1 MGEWAMNSPKTNAKS
16 SGFQQL
22 SAGKR
27 ARGAKS
33 TQQEEFSSIVGSI
46 AKRYGVKV
54 ASVAAPVTNPYAM
67 SVKQSAKVALKAGII
82 TSTGNLKATFK

>member
-1 MGEWAMNSPKTNAKS
+1 MSSQKTNAKPL
-16 SGFQQL
+16 GFQQ
-22 SAGKR
+22 SNAGKL
-27 ARGAKS
+27 ARRAKS

-54 ASVAAPVTNPYAM
+54 ASVAAPVANPYAM
-67 SVKQSAKVALKAGII
+67 SAKQSAKVALKAGII